1 MQIVQCRWMVHL
13 FLRAGSLVVLLAA
26 LTFFCGLATARA
38 ETLSEAK
45 DLFRSGDYEKCV
57 EVAAQ
62 EIAGGRSFVDWY
74 VLKTESEM
82 TLGRYSD
89 AAQTIDDAKKAAPTN
104 LRLLWLERDVRRFN
118 GQSNQAKEVLAELG
132 AQLER
137 SSGIYRDLETSIV
150 IGKFFLEIGADPKR
164 IRIDLFKPIQQ
175 RAPGLPNAYIA
186 AAELALSKNDF
197 ALAAEDFQV
206 ALKVDQDNPRI
217 LFGLAQAFEPSD
229 SDKAEEYLQQAI
241 EINPNHIPG
250 LLMIAESHLSAERY
264 DETETLLA
272 KVLEI
277 NPHQPSA
284 WAIRAVLAHLASDSA
299 REEECREKALTHWK
313 DNPEVDYL
321 IGKHLARKYRFA
333 EAATAQR
340 RALKFNSDY
349 LPAKMELSNNL
360 LRLGKEEQGWQL
372 AEEVFDA
379 DNYNVVAHNLSTLQE
394 HMAKFRT
401 LESDGFIVRM
411 DAQEAAIYGDRVL
424 QLLREAKS
432 VLCEKYEV
440 ELTEPIAI
448 EIFPKQQDF
457 AIRTFGLP
465 GGAGFLG
472 VCFGN
477 VITMNSPASQADNPT
492 NWEAVLWHE
501 FCHVVTLN
509 KTHNKMPR
517 WLSEGI
523 SVYEETLRDPSWGQ
537 SISPAYRQ
545 MILGD
550 DLTPVSEL
558 SGAFLRPPSSKHL
571 MFAYFESA
579 LVVEFLVDQFGI
591 EALRS
596 ILDELGNGLQI
607 NDAIARHAAPLDAI
621 DAGFQKFIQQ
631 RAEAFAP
638 EADFS
643 TEDLPPPQIEA
654 LQAWL
659 KEHPNSFL
667 GLQQYAAALIRDKH
681 YEEAM
686 EPIDKLLELA
696 PDYAGQGSPL
706 PMKAQILK
714 ELGETQ
720 QELAVLEQLA
730 MLRADDIDV
739 YRRLAEMHAEA
750 GQWKSVV
757 VNARRIRAVNPLIQE
772 PYLLLANAGEQ
783 MEDGQVA
790 IEGLTTLA
798 RLDPYD
804 PADVHFRLAQRLHAA
819 DQNEE
824 ALRHVLFALEEAP
837 RYQNALQLL
846 LDLTEKDSPEPDQ
859 PSPTKD
865 DSQ

>member
-1 MQIVQCRWMVHL
+1 MRNDPGSWMVPL
-13 FLRAGSLVVLLAA
+13 SMRVCSLASLLAVMGVFLGQA
-26 LTFFCGLATARA
+26 NVHA
-38 ETLSEAK
+38 ETLTEAK
-45 DLFRSGDYEKCV
+45 DLFRTGEYAKCV

-62 EIAGGRSFVDWY
+62 EIEGGRTFVDWY
-74 VLKTESEM
+74 VLKTESEL
-82 TLGRYSD
+82 TLGRYAD
-89 AAQTIDDAKKAAPTN
+89 AAQTIDDAKKVSPTN

-118 GQSNQAKEVLAELG
+118 GQSNQAKEVLAQLG

-137 SSGIYRDLETSIV
+137 TSGIYRDLETSLV
-150 IGKFFLEIGADPKR
+150 IGKFFLEIGADAKR

-186 AAELALSKNDF
+186 AAELALSKNDY
-197 ALAAEDFQV
+197 ALAAEDFQL
-206 ALKVDQDNPRI
+206 ALKVDEDNPRV

-229 SDKAEEYLQQAI
+229 SEKAEEYLQKTL
-241 EINPNHIPG
+241 EINPKYIPG

-264 DETETLLA
+264 DETEKLLA
-272 KVLEI
+272 KALEI
-277 NPHQPSA
+277 NPHHPSA
-284 WAIRAVLAHLASDSA
+284 WAIRAVLAHLANDTA
-299 REEECREKALTHWK
+299 REKECREKALAHWK

-333 EAATAQR
+333 EAAAAQR
-340 RALKFNSDY
+340 RALQFDSNY
-349 LPAKMELSNNL
+349 LPAKMELSNDL
-360 LRLGKEEQGWQL
+360 LRLGKEEQGWKL

-394 HMAKFRT
+394 HVAKFRT
-401 LESDGFIVRM
+401 IESDGFIVRM
-411 DAQEAAIYGDRVL
+411 DAEEAAIYGDRVL

-432 VLCEKYEV
+432 VLCKKYDV
-440 ELTEPIAI
+440 ELNEPIAI

-477 VITMNSPASQADNPT
+477 VITMNSPASQTDNPT

-523 SVYEETLRDPSWGQ
+523 SVYEEIQRDPSWGQ
-537 SISPAYRQ
+537 SISPAYRE

-571 MFAYFESA
+571 MFAYYESS
-579 LVVEFLVDQFGI
+579 LVVEFLVDEFGI
-591 EALRS
+591 EAVRS
-596 ILDELGNGLQI
+596 ILDELGKGLQI

-621 DAGFQKFIQQ
+621 DAGFQQFIQD
-631 RAEAFAP
+631 RAQAFAP
-638 EADFS
+638 EADFGA
-643 TEDLPPPQIEA
+643 EDLPQPRITE

-659 KEHPNSFL
+659 KEHPNSYP
-667 GLQQYAAALIRDKH
+667 GLQMYAAALIREQKFT
-681 YEEAM
+681 EAL
-686 EPIDKLLELA
+686 EPIEKLQQLA
-696 PDYAGQGSPL
+696 PDYAGDGSPL

-730 MLRADDIDV
+730 KLRADAIDA
-739 YRRLAEMHAEA
+739 YRRLAELHAEA
-750 GQWKSVV
+750 GQWQSVV
-757 VNARRIRAVNPLIQE
+757 VNAKRIRAVNPLIQE
-772 PYLLLANAGEQ
+772 PYLLLAKAGEQ
-783 MEDGQVA
+783 MDEGEVA
-790 IEGLTTLA
+790 IEGLSTLA
-798 RLDPYD
+798 VLHPYD
-804 PADVHFRLAQRLHAA
+804 PADVHFRLAQRLHETQ
-819 DQNEE
+819 QNEK
-824 ALRHVLFALEEAP
+824 ALRHVLLALEEAP
-837 RYQNALQLL
+837 RYRAALKLL
-846 LDLTEKDSPEPDQ
+846 LELTEHDSPLPDR
-859 PSPTKD
+859 PSPAKD

>member
-1 MQIVQCRWMVHL
+1 MVPL
-13 FLRAGSLVVLLAA
+13 SMRVCSLASLLAVMGVFLGQA
-26 LTFFCGLATARA
+26 NVHA
-38 ETLSEAK
+38 ETLTEAK
-45 DLFRSGDYEKCV
+45 DLFRTGEYAKCV

-62 EIAGGRSFVDWY
+62 EIEGGRTFVDWY
-74 VLKTESEM
+74 VLKTESEL
-82 TLGRYSD
+82 TLGRYAD
-89 AAQTIDDAKKAAPTN
+89 AAQTIDDAKKVSPTN

-118 GQSNQAKEVLAELG
+118 GQSNQAKEVLAQLG

-137 SSGIYRDLETSIV
+137 TSGIYRDLETSLV
-150 IGKFFLEIGADPKR
+150 IGKFFLEIGADAKR

-186 AAELALSKNDF
+186 AAELALSKNDY
-197 ALAAEDFQV
+197 ALAAEDFQL
-206 ALKVDQDNPRI
+206 ALKVDEDNPRV

-229 SDKAEEYLQQAI
+229 SEKAEEYLQKTL
-241 EINPNHIPG
+241 EINPKYIPG

-264 DETETLLA
+264 DETEKLLA
-272 KVLEI
+272 KALEI
-277 NPHQPSA
+277 NPHHPSA
-284 WAIRAVLAHLASDSA
+284 WAIRAVLAHLANDTA
-299 REEECREKALTHWK
+299 REKECREKALAHWK

-333 EAATAQR
+333 EAAAAQR
-340 RALKFNSDY
+340 RALQFDSNY
-349 LPAKMELSNNL
+349 LPAKMELSNDL
-360 LRLGKEEQGWQL
+360 LRLGKEEQGWKL

-394 HMAKFRT
+394 HVAKFRT
-401 LESDGFIVRM
+401 IESDGFIVRM
-411 DAQEAAIYGDRVL
+411 DAEEAAIYGDRVL

-432 VLCEKYEV
+432 VLCKKYDV
-440 ELTEPIAI
+440 ELNEPIAI

-477 VITMNSPASQADNPT
+477 VITMNSPASQTDNPT

-523 SVYEETLRDPSWGQ
+523 SVYEEIQRDPSWGQ
-537 SISPAYRQ
+537 SISPAYRE

-571 MFAYFESA
+571 MFAYYESS
-579 LVVEFLVDQFGI
+579 LVVEFLVDEFGI
-591 EALRS
+591 EAVRS
-596 ILDELGNGLQI
+596 ILDELGKGLQI

-621 DAGFQKFIQQ
+621 DAGFQQFIQD
-631 RAEAFAP
+631 RAQAFAP
-638 EADFS
+638 EADFGA
-643 TEDLPPPQIEA
+643 EDLPQPRITE

-659 KEHPNSFL
+659 KEHPNSYP
-667 GLQQYAAALIRDKH
+667 GLQMYAAALIREQKFT
-681 YEEAM
+681 EAL
-686 EPIDKLLELA
+686 EPIEKLQQLA
-696 PDYAGQGSPL
+696 PDYAGDGSPL

-730 MLRADDIDV
+730 KLRADAIDA
-739 YRRLAEMHAEA
+739 YRRLAELHAEA
-750 GQWKSVV
+750 GQWQSVV
-757 VNARRIRAVNPLIQE
+757 VNAKRIRAVNPLIQE
-772 PYLLLANAGEQ
+772 PYLLLAKAGEQ
-783 MEDGQVA
+783 MDEGEVA
-790 IEGLTTLA
+790 IEGLSTLA
-798 RLDPYD
+798 VLHPYD
-804 PADVHFRLAQRLHAA
+804 PADVHFRLAQRLHETQ
-819 DQNEE
+819 QNEK
-824 ALRHVLFALEEAP
+824 ALRHVLLALEEAP
-837 RYQNALQLL
+837 RYRAALKLL
-846 LDLTEKDSPEPDQ
+846 LELTEHDSPLPDR
-859 PSPTKD
+859 PSPAKD